1 VAPETGRGEFFKFPI
16 RDTAGRAGML
26 KPLVSQPT
34 SRPAVT
40 RVRDRKCFPAVRGQ
54 PGQIPHDLNGSDP
67 VQNTLPRRPELYLID
82 ET

>member
-1 VAPETGRGEFFKFPI
+1 
-16 RDTAGRAGML
+16 ML

-34 SRPAVT
+34 SRSAIT

-54 PGQIPHDLNGSDP
+54 LGQISHDLNGPDT

-82 ET
+82 ETQQFDAFAVIARY